1 MRHTALANVSSK
13 SKGRRVSGTYPQYAV
28 CIDNAGNEVSLDL
41 GKIYRIIR
49 PLSGDPPSMVRVI
62 DNEGEDY
69 LYNRSQFVPV
79 DLPARAR
86 KAIAAAVP
94 AA

>member
-1 MRHTALANVSSK
+1 MANASSK
-13 SKGRRVSGTYPQYAV
+13 SKGRRASGTYPQYVV
-28 CIDNAGNEVSLDL
+28 CINNTGNEASLDL
-41 GKIYRIIR
+41 GKIYRIVR

-69 LYNRSQFVPV
+69 LCNRSQFVPV
-79 DLPARAR
+79 NVPSRAR